1 MDYKC
6 GVDYCFKRGNGS
18 IYLRYV
24 YPVALRRK
32 LPYLKHMFR
41 MSLKTSSIME
51 ARRRSRVLVFHL
63 DSVVLQVLAL
73 NDAEAKSCLE
83 RELRNLKQHPVMTL
97 SYAEVLTE
105 NPEHLARMANAPESW
120 VGRRPKTGRPPALTS
135 PELKAK
141 IVVGPSFKEVADAF
155 LKDKMTSEEWT
166 GRTLKNRA
174 AKLRNIIEMVGAD
187 KVFTTLTSVEAI
199 EIRDKIYRFPK
210 NRGKMPNIR
219 DKSLAQIFRMS
230 SSDYDTIDATT
241 ANSFLS
247 IFKQICE
254 FAVPRFHDVNVT
266 TGLSPRKVAKAKRQK
281 KRSFATLNTEQL
293 DALVSAHHY
302 REYEKRKRVNYTP
315 DKFWVPLIGMF
326 SGARVGEILQLR
338 VSDIKHSEQYGCWY
352 FDLNDEH
359 EGNRLKTQNS
369 RRWVPIHSFLL
380 NLGLLEFVSNQGNG
394 DARLFSQVIYGGQ
407 EDDTNSF
414 SKWFERTLRKE
425 IGWSQE
431 RKETFH
437 SLRHTFVD
445 NLRRTTRLHDWEIA
459 SVVGHLPSD
468 DGLTTS
474 RYGTHQLDLKR
485 KQEIVESLDY
495 GIDLSGLSWLRY
507 CRCFLE

>member
-1 MDYKC
+1 M
-6 GVDYCFKRGNGS
+6 
-18 IYLRYV
+18 
-24 YPVALRRK
+24 
-32 LPYLKHMFR
+32 
-41 MSLKTSSIME
+41 
-51 ARRRSRVLVFHL
+51 
-63 DSVVLQVLAL
+63 LQVLAL
-73 NDAEAKSCLE
+73 SDAEAKSCLE
-83 RELRNLKQHPVMTL
+83 RELRNLRQHPIMTR

-105 NPEHLARMANAPESW
+105 NTEQLALMNNAPESW
-120 VGRRPKTGRPPALTS
+120 IGQSQKNGQQPVITS
-135 PELKAK
+135 PELQAK
-141 IVVGPSFKEVADAF
+141 VVVGPTFKEVAEAF
-155 LKDKMTSEEWT
+155 LHEKTASEEWT

-174 AKLRNIIEMVGAD
+174 AKVRNIVEMVGED

-219 DKSLAQIFRMS
+219 DKSLAQIFKMS
-230 SSDYDTIDATT
+230 PSDYDTIDATT

-266 TGLSPRKVAKAKRQK
+266 TGISPRKVPKAKRQR
-281 KRSFATLNTEQL
+281 KRSFATLNTEHL
-293 DALVSAHHY
+293 TALLSAHHY
-302 REYEKRKRVNYTP
+302 REYEKRKKVVYTA

-338 VSDIKHSEQYGCWY
+338 VCDIIHSDQHECWY
-352 FDLNDEH
+352 FDLNDNH
-359 EGNRLKTQNS
+359 EGNRLKTDNS
-369 RRWVPIHSFLL
+369 RRWVPIHSSLLSLGFLD
-380 NLGLLEFVSNQGNG
+380 FVSSRGEGNEH
-394 DARLFSQVIYGGQ
+394 LFNEVIYSGQ
-407 EDDTNSF
+407 EDDSNSF
-414 SKWFERTLRKE
+414 SRWFERTLRKE

-445 NLRRTTRLHDWEIA
+445 NLRRMTRLHDWEIA
-459 SVVGHLPSD
+459 AVVGHLPSD

-485 KQEIVESLDY
+485 KQQIVESLDY
-495 GIDLSGLSWLRY
+495 GIELSGLSWLRY
-507 CRCFLE
+507 RRCFLD